1 MLLRSRPALGA
12 LSALVLSHL
21 FAGFGTGTAHAQE
34 APATPSAD
42 APNVDTAEGLAI
54 DVEPGAAG
62 LDADELRAA
71 IARETGV
78 RIASAVTPQTTRLL
92 VSQDGPSKLRFQL
105 VEPGG
110 RRVVERSVDLST
122 VKQSSALDTAAFVAA
137 NLLQDEA
144 SSLLAS
150 LRARDAA
157 PPKPKEPPRPELS
170 PCAPRTPNIVTPIGA
185 DVAPYVGTSSFE
197 KAGTVRHVSLEFVGG
212 HHAGVRGL
220 QFAPLLSWGG
230 ETVCGV
236 QFGGLG
242 VHTSGSVT
250 GVGFAGLLG
259 YHGGSLLGVSF
270 AGLGGWI
277 EGPTTG
283 VAAAGLGVRT
293 EDVTGLASAGFMT
306 VSRHVEGAQITGAIN
321 WADSI
326 TGVQAAG
333 LGAFTARQMKGVQL
347 AALSFASEVSGAQ
360 LGVLNIGGYVKGVQL
375 GVVNFARTSDASIG
389 VLSFVTEGRTHLDA
403 WAASDATASVAV
415 QHGSRLVHNYY
426 GGTVSFAGDAGV
438 AVGPLL
444 GIGVHLPA
452 APLFVDIDVIAHV
465 LFDPQDSS
473 SEPQSLN
480 QARVTV
486 GLQIAPGF
494 AAYVGPTFNALMTK
508 PGQATRVNTL
518 PALGWTAESAD
529 QVTYFWPGIVAGVR
543 GF

>member
-1 MLLRSRPALGA
+1 
-12 LSALVLSHL
+12 
-21 FAGFGTGTAHAQE
+21 
-34 APATPSAD
+34 
-42 APNVDTAEGLAI
+42 
-54 DVEPGAAG
+54 
-62 LDADELRAA
+62 
-71 IARETGV
+71 
-78 RIASAVTPQTTRLL
+78 
-92 VSQDGPSKLRFQL
+92 
-105 VEPGG
+105 
-110 RRVVERSVDLST
+110 
-122 VKQSSALDTAAFVAA
+122 
-137 NLLQDEA
+137 
-144 SSLLAS
+144 
-150 LRARDAA
+150 
-157 PPKPKEPPRPELS
+157 
-170 PCAPRTPNIVTPIGA
+170 
-185 DVAPYVGTSSFE
+185 
-197 KAGTVRHVSLEFVGG
+197 
-212 HHAGVRGL
+212 
-220 QFAPLLSWGG
+220 
-230 ETVCGV
+230 
-236 QFGGLG
+236 
-242 VHTSGSVT
+242 
-250 GVGFAGLLG
+250 
-259 YHGGSLLGVSF
+259 
-270 AGLGGWI
+270 
-277 EGPTTG
+277 
-283 VAAAGLGVRT
+283 
-293 EDVTGLASAGFMT
+293 MT

-529 QVTYFWPGIVAGVR
+529 QVTYFWPGVVAGVR